1 MTRKYLM
8 LGGGL
13 SGASIGLYLAE
24 VGHDII
30 IVDSGHQIGG
40 NCHTARD
47 TDTGTMLH
55 MYCPHIFHT
64 DDDEVWGYVNQFEEF
79 LLFKNR
85 VETTSCDPS
94 GKQGV
99 FSLPIDLDTIN
110 QLFGRT
116 LRPEEAREF
125 IQEEQ
130 ADSSIDDPRAFE
142 GQALRFVGNDL
153 YETFSKGYTIKQWGM
168 HPSEL
173 PASILKRLSVR
184 FNYDDNYFFHK
195 LQRMP
200 ETAIAR

>member
-8 LGGGL
+8 VEAGL
-13 SGASIGLYLAE
+13 SGAAIGRYLAE
-24 VGHDII
+24 VGHGII
-30 IVDSGHQIGG
+30 IVDSRNQIGG

-47 TDTGTMLH
+47 PDTGTMLH
-55 MYCPHIFHT
+55 RCGPHIFHT

-125 IQEEQ
+125 IQKEQ

-142 GQALRFVGNDL
+142 EQALRFVGNDL
-153 YETFSKGYTIKQWGM
+153 YEAFSKGYTIKQWGM

-173 PASILKRLSVR
+173 LASLLKRLSVR

-195 LQRMP
+195 LQGMP